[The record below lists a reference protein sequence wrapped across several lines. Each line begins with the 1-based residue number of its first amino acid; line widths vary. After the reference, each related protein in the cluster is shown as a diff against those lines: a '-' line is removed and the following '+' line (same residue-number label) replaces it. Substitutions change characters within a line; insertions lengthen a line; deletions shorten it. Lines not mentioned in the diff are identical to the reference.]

1 MEEQQTV
8 SVIRIMAGPR
18 AHGCG
23 DRNLGMGQY
32 GDIQWLGSCCSPM
45 GLVLSIS
52 LRFNNNNN
60 NNTHQASAS
69 IGQELRLLVTPCVIQ
84 PEEGP
89 WTSDHGWKTKVKA

>member
-1 MEEQQTV
+1 
-8 SVIRIMAGPR
+8 
-18 AHGCG
+18 
-23 DRNLGMGQY
+23 MGQH